1 MDKKLILVTS
11 PPACGKTYVA
21 KALAHELQHVVYLDK
36 DTLIVLSKQIFKVAG
51 QPYDRSSAFFQA
63 NIRDYEYDCVLALA
77 MEALDYD
84 DIVLINAP
92 FTQEVRDN
100 AFIANLKAK
109 LAEKGAT
116 LAVIWVETS
125 PEVVHQRMIDRNSD
139 RDTWKLTHWD
149 EYINF
154 AIPENLADP
163 QHKDNLILFQNNNDE
178 EFAASMKKCVAILE
192 DAEN

>member
-21 KALAHELQHVVYLDK
+21 KALAHELQHIVYLDK

-116 LAVIWVETS
+116 LAVIS
-125 PEVVHQRMIDRNSD
+125 GEVVHQRMIDRNSD

-149 EYINF
+149 EYIKQCNF

>member
-1 MDKKLILVTS
+1 MEKKLILVTS

-21 KALAHELQHVVYLDK
+21 KALAKNLKHVVYLDK

-51 QPYDRSSAFFQA
+51 QPYDRSSAFFQQ

-100 AFIANLKAK
+100 AFIADLKAK
-109 LAEKGAT
+109 LAAKGAT

-125 PEVVHQRMIDRNSD
+125 PEVVHQRFDEALCCHLGGIPRG
-139 RDTWKLTHWD
+139 LTFLSGSRLLRMPGLF
-149 EYINF
+149 YAVLCQSAQNFPVFINQYKS
-154 AIPENLADP
+154 IPST
-163 QHKDNLILFQNNNDE
+163 
-178 EFAASMKKCVAILE
+178 ASSCSSGA
-192 DAEN
+192 

>member
-1 MDKKLILVTS
+1 M
-11 PPACGKTYVA
+11 
-21 KALAHELQHVVYLDK
+21 
-36 DTLIVLSKQIFKVAG
+36 
-51 QPYDRSSAFFQA
+51 
-63 NIRDYEYDCVLALA
+63 
-77 MEALDYD
+77 
-84 DIVLINAP
+84 
-92 FTQEVRDN
+92 RDN

-116 LAVIWVETS
+116 LAVTWVETS

-149 EYINF
+149 EYIKQCNF

-192 DAEN
+192 DTEN

>member
-21 KALAHELQHVVYLDK
+21 KALAHELQHIVYLDK

-116 LAVIWVETS
+116 LA
-125 PEVVHQRMIDRNSD
+125 EVVHQRMIDRNSD

-149 EYINF
+149 EYIKQCNF